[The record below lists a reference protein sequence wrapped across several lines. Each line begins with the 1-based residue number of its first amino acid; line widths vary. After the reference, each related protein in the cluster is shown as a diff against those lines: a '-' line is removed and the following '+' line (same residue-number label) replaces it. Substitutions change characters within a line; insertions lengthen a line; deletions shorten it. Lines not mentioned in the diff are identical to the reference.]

1 QSIDLLVTDFE
12 TLRHDRKLSTLM
24 TCKVL
29 AIKAENDTLELEP
42 KQKHFGMDMRRPE
55 AIADVEKRSMVTIY
69 DGGDHSDVLLKATS
83 WLEHSGIFKV
93 GLISLV
99 RGGGGSHN
107 HKSGSVAMQQDYLS
121 MLGVSLN
128 EVKLPEGSPAAADTV
143 LAAVSVFQPDIVILG
158 ATVGGYS
165 VFQNPDFSALLDQ
178 FNCPV
183 IIARDFT
190 IPGVHRAKSAIM
202 RIFK

>member
-1 QSIDLLVTDFE
+1 
-12 TLRHDRKLSTLM
+12 M
-24 TCKVL
+24 
-29 AIKAENDTLELEP
+29 
-42 KQKHFGMDMRRPE
+42 MRPE
-55 AIADVEKRSMVTIY
+55 AIAEGEKRSMVTIY

-99 RGGGGSHN
+99 RGGGSSSHN
-107 HKSGSVAMQQDYLS
+107 HKSSSSVAMQQDYLS
-121 MLGVSLN
+121 MLGVNLK
-128 EVKLPEGSPAAADTV
+128 EVKLPEGSSAAADTV
-143 LAAVSVFQPDIVILG
+143 LAAVSTFQPDIVILG

-165 VFQNPDFSALLDQ
+165 VFHNPDFLALLDQ

-183 IIARDFT
+183 IIAKDFT

-202 RIFK
+202 RVFK

>member
-1 QSIDLLVTDFE
+1 
-12 TLRHDRKLSTLM
+12 
-24 TCKVL
+24 
-29 AIKAENDTLELEP
+29 
-42 KQKHFGMDMRRPE
+42 
-55 AIADVEKRSMVTIY
+55 
-69 DGGDHSDVLLKATS
+69 DHSDVLLKATS

-99 RGGGGSHN
+99 RGGSGGHN
-107 HKSGSVAMQQDYLS
+107 HKSSSVAMQQDYLS
-121 MLGVSLN
+121 MLGVSLK
-128 EVKLPEGSPAAADTV
+128 EVKLPEGSAAAADTV

-165 VFQNPDFSALLDQ
+165 VFQNPDFLALLDQ
-178 FNCPV
+178 FNCSV
-183 IIARDFT
+183 IIARNFT